1 MNEIIDNI
9 KHRFKNAGIVEQLI
23 YTNLAVFLLVFIFNT
38 FGFLFKANTNFLVNW
53 LALPSDTNQ
62 FLIKPWTIITY
73 GFLHTK
79 FLHILFNLIGLF
91 YIGHLFKEYF
101 TSKQV
106 LNFYIYG
113 TIFGGILFILSYNF
127 FPVFSSSK
135 DQNILMG
142 ASAGVYAILVGIATY
157 LPNYQFKI
165 PLIGFIK
172 LWHIVALWIFLDIIQ
187 IPVNNAGGHFAHLG
201 GALFGFFYVYT
212 ISNKKLNFMNPFKEL
227 FKKKEKKL
235 KTVYNSGNKTPKG
248 SYGYKSKNQREI
260 DEVLEKI
267 KKSGYDSLTQE
278 EKDFLFKQGKN

>member
-23 YTNLAVFLLVFIFNT
+23 YANLAVFLLVFIFNT

-53 LALPSDTNQ
+53 LALPSDTNL

>member
-23 YTNLAVFLLVFIFNT
+23 YANLAVFLLVFIFNT

>member
-23 YTNLAVFLLVFIFNT
+23 YANLAVFLLVFIFNT

-53 LALPSDTNQ
+53 LALPSDTNS

-235 KTVYNSGNKTPKG
+235 KTVYNSGNKAPKG